1 MLLVNNYF
9 TKPAVFNIFVVKYN
23 PVSQSTK
30 LAFCIRHWL
39 ASGLFRST
47 SFESS
52 KVKASN
58 SYLLKSSLKWTCWF
72 ILQICTCTK
81 IRTEWLYEYTYCS
94 SANTTNVL
102 YFNPDFIFLIMFG
115 LMKARLLCCKFVLLR
130 QGTMRR
136 FDRVRGLYGLGEIW
150 LLDTDCPVSYFGQP
164 HLKALKSRLAN
175 TTYIL
180 TYLHT
185 YSSLC

>member
-30 LAFCIRHWL
+30 LAFCIRLCLTLTGQRPISVNLIWKL
-39 ASGLFRST
+39 L
-47 SFESS
+47 
-52 KVKASN
+52 VKASN

-115 LMKARLLCCKFVLLR
+115 SMKARFLCCKFALLR
-130 QGTMRR
+130 QGPCGAIQSWT
-136 FDRVRGLYGLGEIW
+136 FAYIGLLNKPYWNEVIL
-150 LLDTDCPVSYFGQP
+150 TGQNLP
-164 HLKALKSRLAN
+164 LKFCQHLK
-175 TTYIL
+175 T
-180 TYLHT
+180 
-185 YSSLC
+185 